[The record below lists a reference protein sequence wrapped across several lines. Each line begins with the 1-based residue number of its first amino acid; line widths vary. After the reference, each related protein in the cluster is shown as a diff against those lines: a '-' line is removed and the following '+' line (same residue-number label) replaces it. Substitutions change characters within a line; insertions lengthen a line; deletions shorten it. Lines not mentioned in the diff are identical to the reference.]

1 MIRQNAVV
9 RLSLARFA
17 WAVPLVGAV
26 SLGVTV
32 ALLIGGASDQLVDA
46 EGDALPIALISLVF
60 GCVGSLIVSRQP
72 ANAIGWIF
80 CGVGLAGA
88 AASSSA
94 VYAELSLPGSVW
106 GTWLSTWA
114 GGLIFSAVP
123 LVLLLFPDG
132 KPLSPRWRVVV
143 WAAVIAMIGLV
154 THDAFAPG
162 LLEDSEIV
170 NPAGIDSLGV
180 LSEGWLGW
188 SVWGLLALSVVA
200 GGVSLVLRF
209 RRSRGTYR
217 QQMKW
222 LALAAV
228 FVGLAFAALVATG
241 GEVFV
246 VTLVAAA
253 AILLLPVA
261 VGIAILRYRLYDI
274 DLIINRTLVYLSLT
288 TVLAL
293 VYAGGVVGAGSLMR
307 EVTGREQ
314 STLVVAASTL
324 MVAALFRPI
333 RARVQTFIDRRFYR
347 RKYDAARTVESFSTR
362 LRDEIELETLTA
374 ELVAVVGDTMQPAHL
389 SLWLGEPLAPVRG
402 S

>member
-1 MIRQNAVV
+1 V
-9 RLSLARFA
+9 
-17 WAVPLVGAV
+17 WAVPLLGTA

-32 ALLIGGASDQLVDA
+32 ALLIGGASERLIDV
-46 EGDALPIALISLVF
+46 EGDALPIGVISLVF
-60 GCVGSLIVSRQP
+60 GFVGSLIASRQP

-88 AASSSA
+88 AAGSSA
-94 VYAELSLPGSVW
+94 VYAELSLPGWVW
-106 GTWLSTWA
+106 ATWLSTWA

-132 KPLSPRWRVVV
+132 KPVSPRWRFGV
-143 WAAVIAMIGLV
+143 WAAAIALIGLAA
-154 THDAFAPG
+154 HDAFAPG
-162 LLEDSEIV
+162 PLEESDIV
-170 NPAGIDSLGV
+170 NPAGIDGLEV
-180 LSEGWLGW
+180 LTEVWLGW
-188 SVWGLLALSVVA
+188 SIWGLLALSVVA
-200 GGVSLVLRF
+200 GSVSLVLRF

-228 FVGLAFAALVATG
+228 LVGLSFAALVATG
-241 GEVFV
+241 GRVFAVAV
-246 VTLVAAA
+246 VTAT

-261 VGIAILRYRLYDI
+261 VGIAILRHRLYDI

-314 STLVVAASTL
+314 SSLVVAASTL
-324 MVAALFRPI
+324 VVAALFRPV
-333 RARVQTFIDRRFYR
+333 RKRVQTFIDRRFYR
-347 RKYDAARTVESFSTR
+347 RKYDAARTVESFSAR
-362 LRDEIELETLTA
+362 LRNETELEILAT
-374 ELVAVVGDTMQPAHL
+374 ELVAAVDDTMQPAHV
-389 SLWLGEPLAPVRG
+389 SIWLGAARN
-402 S
+402 

>member
-1 MIRQNAVV
+1 MK
-9 RLSLARFA
+9 LGLARFA

-26 SLGVTV
+26 SLGSTV
-32 ALLIGGASDQLVDA
+32 ALLVGGASGEIADA
-46 EGDALPIALISLVF
+46 EGDAIPLGVIALVF
-60 GCVGSLIVSRQP
+60 GCVGALIVSRQP
-72 ANAIGWIF
+72 GNAIGWVF
-80 CGVGLAGA
+80 CVVGLAGA
-88 AASSSA
+88 AAGSSS
-94 VYAELSLPGSVW
+94 VYAELSLPGWVW

-143 WAAVIAMIGLV
+143 WAAVIAMIGLA

-162 LLEDSEIV
+162 LLEDSDLV
-170 NPAGIDSLGV
+170 NPAGVSSLGF
-180 LSEGWLGW
+180 LSEAWLGFG
-188 SVWGLLALSVVA
+188 VWGLLALSVLA
-200 GGVSLVLRF
+200 GAVSLVLRF
-209 RRSRGTYR
+209 RRSRGTSR

-228 FVGLAFAALVATG
+228 LVALAFAALVATG
-241 GEVFV
+241 GQLFV
-246 VTLVAAA
+246 VAVVAVA

-293 VYAGGVVGAGSLMR
+293 VYAGGVVGAGSLVR
-307 EVTGREQ
+307 EVTGRER

-324 MVAALFRPI
+324 LVAALFRPV
-333 RARVQTFIDRRFYR
+333 RTRVQTFIDRRFYR

-362 LRDEIELETLTA
+362 LRDEVELETLTA
-374 ELVAVVGDTMQPAHL
+374 ELVAVVRDTMQPAHL
-389 SLWLGEPLAPVRG
+389 SLWLGN
-402 S
+402 SSH

>member
-1 MIRQNAVV
+1 M
-9 RLSLARFA
+9 L
-17 WAVPLVGAV
+17 

-32 ALLIGGASDQLVDA
+32 ALLIGGASEQLVDA
-46 EGDALPIALISLVF
+46 EGDALPIGVISLVF

-72 ANAIGWIF
+72 ANAIGWVF

-88 AASSSA
+88 VAGSSA
-94 VYAELSLPGSVW
+94 VYAELSLPGWVW
-106 GTWLSTWA
+106 ATWLSTWA

-123 LVLLLFPDG
+123 LVLMLFPDG
-132 KPLSPRWRVVV
+132 KPLSPRWRVGV
-143 WAAVIAMIGLV
+143 WAAAIALIGLV
-154 THDAFAPG
+154 GHDAFAPG
-162 LLEDSEIV
+162 LLEESDII
-170 NPAGIDSLGV
+170 NPAGIDSLEV
-180 LSEGWLGW
+180 LTEVWLGW
-188 SVWGLLALSVVA
+188 SMWGLLALSVVA

-228 FVGLAFAALVATG
+228 LVGFSFAALVATG

-246 VTLVAAA
+246 VAVASAV

-288 TVLAL
+288 SVLAL

-314 STLVVAASTL
+314 SSLVVAASTL
-324 MVAALFRPI
+324 VVAALFRPV
-333 RARVQTFIDRRFYR
+333 RTRVQTFIDRRFYR
-347 RKYDAARTVESFSTR
+347 RKYDAARTVESFSAR
-362 LRDEIELETLTA
+362 LRDETELEILAT
-374 ELVAVVGDTMQPAHL
+374 ELVAAVDDTMQPAHV
-389 SLWLGEPLAPVRG
+389 SIWLERG
-402 S
+402 HN

>member
-1 MIRQNAVV
+1 M
-9 RLSLARFA
+9 
-17 WAVPLVGAV
+17 V
-26 SLGVTV
+26 SLGLTV
-32 ALLIGGASDQLVDA
+32 ALLVGGASDQLVDV
-46 EGDALPIALISLVF
+46 EGDALPIGVISLVF
-60 GCVGSLIVSRQP
+60 SCVGALIVSRQP

-88 AASSSA
+88 AAGSSA
-94 VYAELSLPGSVW
+94 VYAELSLPGQVW
-106 GTWLSTWA
+106 GTWLSGWMATV
-114 GGLIFSAVP
+114 IFSAVP

-132 KPLSPRWRVVV
+132 KPLSPRWRIAV
-143 WAAVIAMIGLV
+143 WGATIALIGLA

-162 LLEDSEIV
+162 LLEDSDIV
-170 NPAGIDSLGV
+170 NPAGIASLGF
-180 LSEGWLGW
+180 LSEVWLGW
-188 SVWGLLALSVVA
+188 SIWGLLALSVVL

-228 FVGLAFAALVATG
+228 LVGLAFAALVATG

-246 VTLVAAA
+246 VGVVTAV

-293 VYAGGVVGAGSLMR
+293 VYAAGVVGAGSLMR
-307 EVTGREQ
+307 GVTGRER

-324 MVAALFRPI
+324 VVAALFRPL
-333 RARVQTFIDRRFYR
+333 RTRVQTFIDRRFYR
-347 RKYDAARTVESFSTR
+347 RKYDAARTVESFSAR
-362 LRDEIELETLTA
+362 LRDEIELEALTA
-374 ELVAVVGDTMQPAHL
+374 ELVSVVGDTMQPSHL
-389 SLWLGEPLAPVRG
+389 SLWLGAARN
-402 S
+402 

>member
-9 RLSLARFA
+9 RLGPARFA
-17 WAVPLVGAV
+17 WVVPLVGVV

-32 ALLIGGASDQLVDA
+32 ALLIGGASEQLVDA
-46 EGDALPIALISLVF
+46 EGDALPIGVISLVF

-80 CGVGLAGA
+80 CGIGLAGA
-88 AASSSA
+88 AAGSSA
-94 VYAELSLPGSVW
+94 VYAELSLPGRVW
-106 GTWLSTWA
+106 GAWLSTWA

-132 KPLSPRWRVVV
+132 KPPSPRWRIVV
-143 WAAVIAMIGLV
+143 WAAAIALFGLAS
-154 THDAFAPG
+154 HDAFAPG
-162 LLEDSEIV
+162 LLEESDIV
-170 NPAGIDSLGV
+170 NPAGIDSLGI
-180 LSEGWLGW
+180 LSEVWLGW
-188 SVWGLLALSVVA
+188 SIWGLLALSVVA

-209 RRSRGTYR
+209 RRSRGIHR

-228 FVGLAFAALVATG
+228 LVGLAFVALVATG

-246 VTLVAAA
+246 VGVVAAA
-253 AILLLPVA
+253 TILLLPVA
-261 VGIAILRYRLYDI
+261 VGIAVLRYRLYHI

-293 VYAGGVVGAGSLMR
+293 VYAGGIVGAGSLMR

-314 STLVVAASTL
+314 SSLVVAASTL
-324 MVAALFRPI
+324 VVAALFRPV
-333 RARVQTFIDRRFYR
+333 RTRVQIFIDRRFYR
-347 RKYDAARTVESFSTR
+347 RKYDAARTVESFSNR
-362 LRDEIELETLTA
+362 LRDEVELETLTA
-374 ELVAVVGDTMQPAHL
+374 ELVAVVGDTMQPSHV
-389 SLWLGEPLAPVRG
+389 SLWLE
-402 S
+402 

>member
-1 MIRQNAVV
+1 VRQ
-9 RLSLARFA
+9 RLARFV

-32 ALLIGGASDQLVDA
+32 ALLIGGASGELVDA
-46 EGDALPIALISLVF
+46 EGDALPIAVISLVF
-60 GCVGSLIVSRQP
+60 GCVGALIVSRQP
-72 ANAIGWIF
+72 GNAIGWVF
-80 CGVGLAGA
+80 CVVGLAGA
-88 AASSSA
+88 AAGSSA
-94 VYAELSLPGSVW
+94 VYSELSLPGSVW

-143 WAAVIAMIGLV
+143 WAAVIAMIGLA

-162 LLEDSEIV
+162 LLEDSHIV
-170 NPAGIDSLGV
+170 NPAGIGSLGF
-180 LSEGWLGW
+180 LSEAWLGW

-209 RRSRGTYR
+209 KRSRGTYR

-228 FVGLAFAALVATG
+228 LVGLAFAALVATG
-241 GEVFV
+241 GEVLVIAV
-246 VTLVAAA
+246 VTAA

-261 VGIAILRYRLYDI
+261 VGIAILRHRLYDI

-293 VYAGGVVGAGSLMR
+293 VYAGGVVGAGSLVR
-307 EVTGREQ
+307 EVTGQER
-314 STLVVAASTL
+314 SNLVVAASTL
-324 MVAALFRPI
+324 VVAALFRPV
-333 RARVQTFIDRRFYR
+333 RTRVQSFIDRRFYR
-347 RKYDAARTVESFSTR
+347 RKYDASRTVESFSAR
-362 LRDEIELETLTA
+362 LRDEIELETLSS
-374 ELVAVVGDTMQPAHL
+374 ELVGVVGDTMQPSHV
-389 SLWLGEPLAPVRG
+389 SLWLGAARTT
-402 S
+402 